1 MSGPTNMGTC
11 SLFPTPDQPFEPLS
25 GLWPLAS
32 GYRCW
37 LAALAALGVGEE

>member
-11 SLFPTPDQPFEPLS
+11 SLFPTPDQPFWAT
-25 GLWPLAS
+25 LWPLAS

-37 LAALAALGVGEE
+37 LAALAALGVGEK